1 MRNYYEMIA
10 GLQERYLRPALER
23 LLPVMAISCFGY
35 LPEDL
40 DFVFNPLATVTAE
53 ESEELAGK
61 LSDRVEKLYRAGL
74 LTYEEARS
82 ELKTVGEKYAA
93 YSGIDPD
100 AALQTVNV
108 NEPAGLL
115 TQAEKTGTMA
125 LEE

>member
-1 MRNYYEMIA
+1 MIA
-10 GLQERYLRPALER
+10 GLQERHLRPALER

-35 LPEDL
+35 LPENL

-53 ESEELAGK
+53 EAEELAGK
-61 LSDRVEKLYRAGL
+61 LSDRVEKLYSAGL

-100 AALQTVNV
+100 ASSGHTS
-108 NEPAGLL
+108 
-115 TQAEKTGTMA
+115 
-125 LEE
+125 